1 MGKKMFGTQF
11 RNKEFISK
19 ICKQIMQLNIYIY
32 IFLKIPLAK
41 MDQRSK
47 WAFVQRRHPGGHVK
61 HLKRCSASLTIG
73 EMQIKTGPWYHLPP
87 LRTAILQKMNKD

>member
-1 MGKKMFGTQF
+1 MGEKKFGNEF

-19 ICKQIMQLNIYIY
+19 IWKQLMQLNVY
-32 IFLKIPLAK
+32 IFKKIIPLAK

-47 WAFVQRRHPGGHVK
+47 WAFVQRRHPGGHIK

-73 EMQIKTGPWYHLPP
+73 EMQIKTGPRYHLTP
-87 LRTAILQKMNKD
+87 LRTAIPQKIYKD